1 MNKFLKVVSIY
12 NVINVIIAY
21 LYEFIKIPAEVNRF
35 AYLIASVLG
44 IFINV
49 FSYVV
54 IVSLPVSIFAVIY
67 YLIRSVKEELKSE
80 PYTYMA
86 INLFNIMSMAFFLL
100 NVISQFV

>member
-1 MNKFLKVVSIY
+1 MNKFLKIVSVY
-12 NVINVIIAY
+12 NVINLLIAY
-21 LYEFIKIPAEVNRF
+21 LYEFIKIPADTNRI
-35 AYLIASVLG
+35 AYLFAAVLS

-54 IVSLPVSIFAVIY
+54 LLALPVSMFALIY
-67 YLIRSVKEELKSE
+67 YLIRSVKSEQKSE

-86 INLFNIMSMAFFLL
+86 INLFNIMSIGFFLL